1 MLYLYDDAIIE
12 DLRKSFNP
20 AQVPNPA
27 VSVVNAEQIIDI
39 AAQIQDDKLQFP
51 LVSVYRKS
59 DMQIDSQRQN
69 FTRRHRGVCTV
80 IDHETNNLYYE
91 KMIPVNF
98 SYEITTLCTNT
109 VDQDELIRE
118 LLFKYSDMYFLTIQL
133 PYESDRR
140 MRFGLSIDESAGIER
155 KSGLS
160 EYLESGQLYQSTITL
175 NVEGGVLLEY
185 TPVHLKRTEYEIT
198 PVTKHQADNL

>member
-39 AAQIQDDKLQFP
+39 AAQIQDDKLKFP

-59 DMQIDSQRQN
+59 DVQIDSQRQN

-80 IDHETNNLYYE
+80 IDHKTNNLYYE

-98 SYEITTLCTNT
+98 AYEITTLCTNT

-198 PVTKHQADNL
+198 PVTKHQANNL

>member
-80 IDHETNNLYYE
+80 IDHKTNNLYYE

-109 VDQDELIRE
+109 IDQDELIRE
-118 LLFKYSDMYFLTIQL
+118 LLFKYSDMYFLTIRL

-185 TPVHLKRTEYEIT
+185 TPVHLKRTEYEVT
-198 PVTKHQADNL
+198 PVAKHQANNL

>member
-39 AAQIQDDKLQFP
+39 AAQIQDDKLRFP

-80 IDHETNNLYYE
+80 IDHKTNNLYYE

-109 VDQDELIRE
+109 IDQDELIRE

-140 MRFGLSIDESAGIER
+140 MRFGLSIDENAGIER

-185 TPVHLKRTEYEIT
+185 TPVHLKRTEYEVT
-198 PVTKHQADNL
+198 PVTKHQANDL

>member
-12 DLRKSFNP
+12 DLRRSFNP

-39 AAQIQDDKLQFP
+39 AAQIQDDKLRFP

-185 TPVHLKRTEYEIT
+185 TPVHLKRTEYEVI
-198 PVTKHQADNL
+198 PVAKHQANNL

>member
-12 DLRKSFNP
+12 DLRNSFNP
-20 AQVPNPA
+20 DQVPNPA

-39 AAQIQDDKLQFP
+39 AAQIQDDKLKFP

-59 DMQIDSQRQN
+59 DIQIDSQRQN
-69 FTRRHRGVCTV
+69 FTRRHKGISTV
-80 IDHETNNLYYE
+80 IDHETNNVYYE
-91 KMIPVNF
+91 KMIPVKF

-118 LLFKYSDMYFLTIQL
+118 LLFKYNDMYFLTIQL
-133 PYESDRR
+133 PYESSRR
-140 MRFGLSIDESAGIER
+140 MRFGLVIDEDAGIER

-185 TPVHLKRTEYEIT
+185 TPVHLKRTEYEIN
-198 PVTKHQADNL
+198 PLAKQQLKNL